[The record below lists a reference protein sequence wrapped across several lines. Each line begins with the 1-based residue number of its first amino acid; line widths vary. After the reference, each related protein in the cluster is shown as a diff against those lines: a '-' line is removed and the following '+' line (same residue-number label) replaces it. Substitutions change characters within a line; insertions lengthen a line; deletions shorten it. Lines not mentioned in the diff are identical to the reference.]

1 MRWPAEGADRPAV
14 VAVTGL
20 SCSDVADVLAGVVDG
35 SADLSPQQAGH
46 VEACLRCQADLARYR
61 RLLRLLRSLGSD
73 GVANHLDETLLRHL
87 DAAAASRHPQLARR
101 AAYVGGVVVA
111 TAASAA
117 GVLVWASRR
126 RDLAS

>member
-1 MRWPAEGADRPAV
+1 MRKPAETVDRPAV
-14 VAVTGL
+14 VAATGL
-20 SCSDVADVLAGVVDG
+20 DCADVAGLLPGLVDG
-35 SADLSPQQAGH
+35 GAQPSAKQAAH
-46 VEACLRCQADLARYR
+46 VEACLRCQAELARYR
-61 RLLRLLRSLGSD
+61 RLIRVLHSLG
-73 GVANHLDETLLRHL
+73 GGEVAPAVLGEVLESL
-87 DAAAASRHPQLARR
+87 DAGGAGRHPALARR

>member
-14 VAVTGL
+14 VAVSGL
-20 SCSDVADVLAGVVDG
+20 ACADVADVLPGVVDG
-35 SADLSPQQAGH
+35 SADLSARQAAH
-46 VEACLRCQADLARYR
+46 VDACLRCQAELARYR
-61 RLLRLLRSLGSD
+61 HLVRVLRSLGPDLASH
-73 GVANHLDETLLRHL
+73 HLDEALLRHL
-87 DAAAASRHPQLARR
+87 EAASASRHPQLARR